1 MSSSS
6 DDLALNDPVHV
17 TTTDDPSPL
26 EGIISHL
33 GPVAFAP
40 GSDWI
45 GIRLTGPSVGK
56 GKNDGSVKG
65 TAYFECGGEKN
76 GMFVK
81 RSNVEKRTLTKLE
94 SLRLRRE
101 LEGAGSVSGA
111 AKSGIV
117 SPVRTTRST
126 RSTRSTSTASAD
138 SSAGGSTK
146 STTPKGLTDEAD
158 SKLSRIEMLR
168 AKREALAKEREAK
181 EKTPAKDVV
190 SKEKTPVKTE
200 PKEDTP
206 AKKSEEEEKLA
217 DDSDGGG
224 EAEDT
229 PEGDADTDT
238 TNNTND
244 DQQDEDTTTQPK
256 VNLQTAT
263 PGYRAELARLQS
275 VITSLRTD
283 LKNKEAENASLQS
296 SLDFM
301 SKGAEQSTHDAV
313 RMYAMG
319 ALALTEAKTPKG
331 GGRRSMGVEQSP
343 ALRSLNEEMNEES
356 GSESGSESDDGEDDD
371 EENANEG
378 VVNQAAAAVSQALVQ
393 RNNELM
399 SQLSN
404 LTSENNNLQHQLSES
419 EERISNLSLRLE
431 QSMDNYQSEKQARAD
446 DLTKYTADKITKLRA
461 ELTSLQ
467 RKNEELNNDKVELET
482 TLEELVLDK
491 EQIREEKELLEE
503 QLDECKIDLES
514 AQLELE
520 DAKGQLAEGG
530 GGDSGVAVVEE
541 GEGGA
546 AEGDAGADSG
556 GETPEDSQDL
566 TRSLTLQNTRLRA
579 ALIRLREQ
587 SEQERNDLQRQL
599 KALQSDSSSKEE
611 MQAELEALRSSHAK
625 TLTEVKEL
633 KEIIDQTTSL
643 EETIETLSDKMWSLE
658 QENAELERTIREL
671 EESAEIAA
679 ELEEVQGEE
688 LKMVMRDLE
697 GRDALVRNL
706 EEAIRMQRR
715 REEDFQRYV
724 GEFRSSVSTLKQEKA
739 ALLALA
745 EGDQGKKSQLLAT
758 SQKALAQAAQLA
770 ANAAQAR
777 QRESEAAFDRIAARS
792 ATYLSQRLETLLPS
806 GVVSAELAAIKG
818 ELSLAK
824 VADKSAESLSTLEL
838 VFNKVIEKGSTGLS
852 EFNTL
857 SEGLHNLSDAS
868 SQQIAAMVHQ
878 TDFATMTIE
887 AASDALR
894 LMAAGN
900 WPELLSPELSTDLG
914 GVVAHSIAHLDLTLS
929 EQLKLLKQD
938 GVLSPL
944 RSSLADLD
952 QSVRNTRLELFSA
965 TDETG
970 KTVIPEKWKPPGWEA
985 LKSLS
990 LGRFACLGATAVISS
1005 AISPIEDSENEPP
1018 PPTLVNLAGVLESA
1032 KHSCNAMLDVCKKL
1046 SGLEISD
1053 TETLESL
1060 NELAGQYQSASS
1072 ELFDYVKTTFT
1083 QQSVSIEDVDKC
1095 SPLLDEVLSI
1105 TRKLSALLRKANIGE
1120 HKTSSFHQ
1128 LSPEYGDAW
1137 GGITNIIAQVTSVD
1151 GDPED
1156 VNYLMRARTVE
1167 QMLSD
1172 AVQNEPKLE
1181 VATSKIGSLEKNLAS
1196 RSKEIAMQNSRIA
1209 ELESLISKNANPMS
1223 PLKGRA
1229 PGSSATSADTHKL
1242 MEDLRV
1248 LQEALDVA
1256 HQEADAQAKEIK
1268 MLKDKSRTPR
1278 GIRQGASGRVT
1289 PKKSSIEETLSQF
1302 GQASASKAGGAASS
1316 TDLLLESISLETA
1329 VFRPALC
1336 SATQSASYW
1345 KAQAMGSAL
1354 SKLTPL
1360 NVPAKPQASSTSTD
1374 VQALFGRDE
1383 ESIANK
1389 FRCME
1394 EVALASNEVRLA
1406 KASFSIVDL
1415 TDTDVSSRN
1424 QLNKERQKENVAE
1437 SRLYDATMKYISYQ
1451 SKINGSVA
1459 PVVPSSQ
1466 VPLGRITLPCRD
1478 DTGFVSTLTVS
1489 KGELREFHSF
1499 LVQ

>member
-117 SPVRTTRST
+117 SPVRTT

-446 DLTKYTADKITKLRA
+446 DLTKYTADKSVLSSQISSLEREYKILQDRVSDKSSFQDHSHVTLAKLRA

-482 TLEELVLDK
+482 TLEEL
-491 EQIREEKELLEE
+491 
-503 QLDECKIDLES
+503 
-514 AQLELE
+514 
-520 DAKGQLAEGG
+520 
-530 GGDSGVAVVEE
+530 
-541 GEGGA
+541 
-546 AEGDAGADSG
+546 
-556 GETPEDSQDL
+556 
-566 TRSLTLQNTRLRA
+566 
-579 ALIRLREQ
+579 
-587 SEQERNDLQRQL
+587 
-599 KALQSDSSSKEE
+599 
-611 MQAELEALRSSHAK
+611 
-625 TLTEVKEL
+625 
-633 KEIIDQTTSL
+633 
-643 EETIETLSDKMWSLE
+643 
-658 QENAELERTIREL
+658 
-671 EESAEIAA
+671 
-679 ELEEVQGEE
+679 
-688 LKMVMRDLE
+688 
-697 GRDALVRNL
+697 
-706 EEAIRMQRR
+706 
-715 REEDFQRYV
+715 
-724 GEFRSSVSTLKQEKA
+724 
-739 ALLALA
+739 
-745 EGDQGKKSQLLAT
+745 
-758 SQKALAQAAQLA
+758 
-770 ANAAQAR
+770 
-777 QRESEAAFDRIAARS
+777 
-792 ATYLSQRLETLLPS
+792 
-806 GVVSAELAAIKG
+806 
-818 ELSLAK
+818 
-824 VADKSAESLSTLEL
+824 
-838 VFNKVIEKGSTGLS
+838 
-852 EFNTL
+852 
-857 SEGLHNLSDAS
+857 
-868 SQQIAAMVHQ
+868 
-878 TDFATMTIE
+878 
-887 AASDALR
+887 
-894 LMAAGN
+894 
-900 WPELLSPELSTDLG
+900 
-914 GVVAHSIAHLDLTLS
+914 
-929 EQLKLLKQD
+929 
-938 GVLSPL
+938 
-944 RSSLADLD
+944 
-952 QSVRNTRLELFSA
+952 
-965 TDETG
+965 
-970 KTVIPEKWKPPGWEA
+970 
-985 LKSLS
+985 
-990 LGRFACLGATAVISS
+990 
-1005 AISPIEDSENEPP
+1005 
-1018 PPTLVNLAGVLESA
+1018 
-1032 KHSCNAMLDVCKKL
+1032 
-1046 SGLEISD
+1046 
-1053 TETLESL
+1053 
-1060 NELAGQYQSASS
+1060 
-1072 ELFDYVKTTFT
+1072 
-1083 QQSVSIEDVDKC
+1083 
-1095 SPLLDEVLSI
+1095 
-1105 TRKLSALLRKANIGE
+1105 
-1120 HKTSSFHQ
+1120 
-1128 LSPEYGDAW
+1128 
-1137 GGITNIIAQVTSVD
+1137 
-1151 GDPED
+1151 
-1156 VNYLMRARTVE
+1156 
-1167 QMLSD
+1167 
-1172 AVQNEPKLE
+1172 
-1181 VATSKIGSLEKNLAS
+1181 
-1196 RSKEIAMQNSRIA
+1196 
-1209 ELESLISKNANPMS
+1209 
-1223 PLKGRA
+1223 
-1229 PGSSATSADTHKL
+1229 
-1242 MEDLRV
+1242 
-1248 LQEALDVA
+1248 
-1256 HQEADAQAKEIK
+1256 
-1268 MLKDKSRTPR
+1268 
-1278 GIRQGASGRVT
+1278 
-1289 PKKSSIEETLSQF
+1289 
-1302 GQASASKAGGAASS
+1302 
-1316 TDLLLESISLETA
+1316 
-1329 VFRPALC
+1329 
-1336 SATQSASYW
+1336 
-1345 KAQAMGSAL
+1345 
-1354 SKLTPL
+1354 
-1360 NVPAKPQASSTSTD
+1360 
-1374 VQALFGRDE
+1374 
-1383 ESIANK
+1383 
-1389 FRCME
+1389 
-1394 EVALASNEVRLA
+1394 
-1406 KASFSIVDL
+1406 
-1415 TDTDVSSRN
+1415 
-1424 QLNKERQKENVAE
+1424 
-1437 SRLYDATMKYISYQ
+1437 
-1451 SKINGSVA
+1451 
-1459 PVVPSSQ
+1459 
-1466 VPLGRITLPCRD
+1466 
-1478 DTGFVSTLTVS
+1478 
-1489 KGELREFHSF
+1489 
-1499 LVQ
+1499 